1 MITASTAAALATFAL
16 LWWAQVAVPGP
27 NFVRITNAA
36 LLGSRR
42 AAMSTAAGVA
52 TGNAMWCVI
61 ALSGAAIFQ
70 QHPELRQI
78 IACVGAAYFTWLG
91 AKMLHRAVTR
101 RPTTTPAPGLASGNR
116 TFLQGLISASLN
128 PQSLVYFTAA
138 IVSGFHDLRLG
149 LSIILVLIVLAV
161 TLVWYEVITRLLD
174 NVPARDA
181 FKRAR
186 PVIETIF
193 GVMLLAGAVKLALPL
208 LAR

>member
-36 LLGSRR
+36 LLGSRS

-78 IACVGAAYFTWLG
+78 IACVGAAYFAWLG

-101 RPTTTPAPGLASGNR
+101 RPTTTSCTRCGLRQPDLPAGLHQR
-116 TFLQGLISASLN
+116 Q
-128 PQSLVYFTAA
+128 PEPDVPP
-138 IVSGFHDLRLG
+138 VSH
-149 LSIILVLIVLAV
+149 
-161 TLVWYEVITRLLD
+161 
-174 NVPARDA
+174 
-181 FKRAR
+181 
-186 PVIETIF
+186 
-193 GVMLLAGAVKLALPL
+193 
-208 LAR
+208 